1 MKANRKFDA
10 ADLFCGAGGFTSP
23 PVAEA
28 LCAGP
33 WRRKGDDRSR
43 KDDKAYHDGDR
54 AVLRLRENDGG

>member
-28 LCAGP
+28 LCRTVAEEG
-33 WRRKGDDRSR
+33 
-43 KDDKAYHDGDR
+43 
-54 AVLRLRENDGG
+54 